1 MVLSLDWLLLAFE
14 LVGLGVAV
22 GAAGTLVGIG
32 GGFIVV
38 PILLTV
44 FHFEPGMAAGTS
56 MVMIFFNSLSGSIAY
71 LRQRRVDLLVGISM
85 ALSTIPGTIIG
96 GIAVGLFDTS
106 SFRLAFAILLLSAS
120 LYMMFRPAKFEGG
133 SGIKKWSTLRRIVD
147 NSGHEYS
154 YVFNIPIG
162 AVISFFVG
170 ILANMFGI
178 GGGIIHVPTM
188 ILLFGVPTHVAT
200 ATSHFILMVTSFSGL
215 GVHLQ
220 LGNIDLST
228 AIPLGL
234 GAVIGAQLGARI
246 SQRVRGRTLERIF
259 SVFLMALVVRLIL
272 QNVI

>member
-1 MVLSLDWLLLAFE
+1 LDWLLLAVE

-38 PILLTV
+38 PVLLTV

-56 MVMIFFNSLSGSIAY
+56 MVLIFFNSLSGSIAY
-71 LRQRRVDLLVGISM
+71 LRQRRVDLLVGICL
-85 ALSTIPGTIIG
+85 ALSTIPGTVIG
-96 GIAVGLFDTS
+96 GLAVSYFDTS
-106 SFRLAFAILLLSAS
+106 SFRLAFALLLLSAA
-120 LYMMFRPAKFEGG
+120 LYMMFRPSRLDGNARLKNWG
-133 SGIKKWSTLRRIVD
+133 TLRRLID
-147 NSGHEYS
+147 NTGREYL
-154 YVFNIPIG
+154 YRFNIPVG
-162 AVISFFVG
+162 SVISFFVG

-188 ILLFGVPTHVAT
+188 ILLFGVPTHIAT
-200 ATSHFILMVTSFSGL
+200 ATSHFILMVTSLSGL
-215 GVHLQ
+215 SVHLQ
-220 LGNIDLST
+220 LGNIDLLT

-234 GAVIGAQLGARI
+234 GAVVGAQIGAKV
-246 SQRVRGRTLERIF
+246 SQRVRSRTLERIF

>member
-1 MVLSLDWLLLAFE
+1 MDWLLLAVE
-14 LVGLGVAV
+14 LMGLGVAV

-38 PILLTV
+38 PVLLTV

-56 MVMIFFNSLSGSIAY
+56 MVLIFFNSLSGSIAY
-71 LRQRRVDLLVGISM
+71 LRQRRVDLLVGISL

-106 SFRLAFAILLLSAS
+106 SFRLAFAVLLLFAS
-120 LYMMFRPAKFEGG
+120 LYMMFRPARLESG
-133 SGIKKWSTLRRIVD
+133 SGLKNWGTPRRIVD
-147 NSGHEYS
+147 NAGHEYS
-154 YVFNIPIG
+154 YRFNIPVG
-162 AVISFFVG
+162 VVISFFVG

-188 ILLFGVPTHVAT
+188 ILLFGVPTHIAT
-200 ATSHFILMVTSFSGL
+200 ATSHFILMVTSLSGL
-215 GVHLQ
+215 SVHLQ

-228 AIPLGL
+228 ALPLGL
-234 GAVIGAQLGARI
+234 GAVMGAQIGARI
-246 SQRVRGRTLERIF
+246 SQRVRSRTLERIF